1 MQQVKQPKP
10 PPELGPEGKKLFRQI
25 VADAAGQGI
34 ELTAA
39 ELVYLRQAG
48 KLADSIA
55 LMEEALA
62 GAELIVPGYMNK
74 GLQANPLISEL
85 RMRRQLLGQTVA
97 RIDPNVPEPAGITG
111 GAGGNR
117 FRQAALARWNRA
129 GA

>member
-10 PPELGPEGKKLFRQI
+10 PPELGCEGKKLWRAI

-55 LMEEALA
+55 LMEAAMA
-62 GAELIVPGYMNK
+62 GAELVVPGYMNK
-74 GLQANPLISEL
+74 GLVANPLIGEL
-85 RMRRQLLGQTVA
+85 RMHRQLLGQTIN
-97 RIDPNVPEPAGITG
+97 RIDLDVPDTSTVTGAAGN
-111 GAGGNR
+111 NR
-117 FRQAALARWNRA
+117 FRQAALARWSRA
-129 GA
+129 